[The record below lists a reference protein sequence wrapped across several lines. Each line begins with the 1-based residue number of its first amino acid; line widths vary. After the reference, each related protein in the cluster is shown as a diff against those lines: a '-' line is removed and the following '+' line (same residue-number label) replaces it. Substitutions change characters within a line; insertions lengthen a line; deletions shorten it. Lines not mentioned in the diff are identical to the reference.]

1 MQPADGSSIISSSQ
15 PLFQTTGRKRGQ
27 VGSQMFETKMPKMD
41 PTSSSTFVP
50 AFTFSE
56 PTVTITNLPI
66 TDPRIPTLVE
76 SIGRQTASLDSSGGH
91 SSLQSPQRN
100 LGSHDCESNQEHFN
114 AHSPATGLSQL
125 QINSPQALSPNPRML
140 LSSSS
145 SSPQRTASPVLPPNC
160 PPSSPFMPTSPNFQ
174 RIHHNQE
181 QNQQALNEQNINDFI
196 KSILAPDSPG
206 LSDLGGNIFFDG
218 STLRKES
225 RVCSDSAVSEPNPQ
239 VEKKESSKE
248 GDETRDK
255 NLVVCR
261 EEESNEW
268 LHSEKEEIT
277 ESLKKLDI
285 AH

>member
-50 AFTFSE
+50 AFSYSE

-66 TDPRIPTLVE
+66 TDPRIPTMVE
-76 SIGRQTASLDSSGGH
+76 SIGQQTANLDSSHGRLGRH
-91 SSLQSPQRN
+91 DFESS
-100 LGSHDCESNQEHFN
+100 QEHFS

-160 PPSSPFMPTSPNFQ
+160 PPSSPFMPTSPNLQ

-268 LHSEKEEIT
+268 LHSKKEEIT

-285 AH
+285 AQ